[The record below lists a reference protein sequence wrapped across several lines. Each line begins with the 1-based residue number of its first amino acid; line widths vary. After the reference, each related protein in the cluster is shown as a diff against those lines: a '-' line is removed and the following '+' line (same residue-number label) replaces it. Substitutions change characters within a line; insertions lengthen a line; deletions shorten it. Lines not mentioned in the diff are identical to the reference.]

1 MRVDSAEGVP
11 ACRTSDM
18 KYSEMKMTENQVCKY
33 EVDNVT
39 EAIILFQHIL
49 ESAGDLS
56 LTQLSKGMSLSK
68 NKTFRL
74 LATLELHGL
83 VKKDPQNKYSIGY
96 ASLESARKVMTKM
109 SALDNIQPC
118 LREVA
123 DLLNEATY
131 YAQIDRNSLLLV
143 DFVDNRRPVK
153 VASLVGSSIVLPNVS
168 MRHVQLLKI
177 DDRGDIMV
185 DVSGF
190 DPEVTAVI
198 APIDVQINGKKG
210 ALVVVTPS
218 SCMSIERI
226 KSEIIPALRTVIQR
240 HSLSRSKEHIQAPKR
255 RMHNVFEKKRAM
267 YA

>member
-1 MRVDSAEGVP
+1 VS
-11 ACRTSDM
+11 
-18 KYSEMKMTENQVCKY
+18 Q
-33 EVDNVT
+33 
-39 EAIILFQHIL
+39 AISLFHQIL
-49 ESAGDLS
+49 ENAGALN
-56 LTQLSKGMSLSK
+56 LTQLSKEMSMTK

-74 LATLELHGL
+74 LATLEQHML
-83 VKKDPQNKYSIGY
+83 VKKGPQNNYSIGY
-96 ASLESARKVMTKM
+96 ASLETARKVMTKM
-109 SALDNIQPC
+109 SAQDTVQPC

-153 VASLVGSSIVLPNVS
+153 VASLVGRSITVPNVPV
-168 MRHVQLLKI
+168 RHVQLLKI

-185 DVSGF
+185 DVNGF
-190 DPEVTAVI
+190 DPDVTAVI
-198 APIDVQINGKKG
+198 APIDVQINGKRG

-226 KSEIIPALRTVIQR
+226 KSEIIPVLRTVIQR
-240 HSLSRSKEHIQAPKR
+240 HSLSRSKELIQAPKR
-255 RMHNVFEKKRAM
+255 PIHNVFEEKRAL